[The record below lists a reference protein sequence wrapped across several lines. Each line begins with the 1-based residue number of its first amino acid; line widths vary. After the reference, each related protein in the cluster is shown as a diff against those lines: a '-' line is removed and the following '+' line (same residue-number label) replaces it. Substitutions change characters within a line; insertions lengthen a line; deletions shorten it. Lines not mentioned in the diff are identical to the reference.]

1 MSHGGIVCTRTGGE
15 WLKAWRALLAGARFD
30 PRVAASLIHRTESRP
45 AAALQPPRRAST
57 PQHRDMKMPKDGILL
72 NSSPIGRCTCVVERH
87 VIQHIVGHSANR
99 SPVNGLGGRT
109 ER

>member
-1 MSHGGIVCTRTGGE
+1 MSHGRIVRKRTGRA

-30 PRVAASLIHRTESRP
+30 PRVTASRIRRTESQP

-72 NSSPIGRCTCVVERH
+72 NSSPAGRYTCLVERQ
-87 VIQHIVGHSANR
+87 VIQHIVGYSANR
-99 SPVNGLGGRT
+99 SPVNGLGGRAG
-109 ER
+109 R